1 MVHLI
6 INPSAQSGNDKADAV
21 KRLETALREKEVL
34 FEKHL
39 SEKAG
44 DAERIAAEICKTGT
58 DISSDSGN
66 RIGQD
71 EKAGRQAPDRD
82 MSPAIVV
89 IGGDGTINEVL
100 NGISDFSRV
109 KMGFLPLGSSNDLAR
124 GLGIPDLKKDPEQR
138 VNISRICEEHV
149 CRTIDLG
156 RLHFEKLEAA
166 KELPRDRVFAVSA
179 GVGFDAAVCEEVDRS
194 RLKKFLNRLHQGK
207 LAYGYIGAKQIL
219 TARPLKC
226 RVTLDDRFTL
236 SADRLFFA
244 AVHNTPYEGGGYKFA
259 PDARPNDGLLN
270 LAMIGDLSKAKILV
284 HFPAAHEGHYY
295 HVRGVQHA
303 MARKIRIETAAPLW
317 VHTDGEVSVR
327 ATDVTMEVIPAALR
341 LIM

>member
-1 MVHLI
+1 M
-6 INPSAQSGNDKADAV
+6 
-21 KRLETALREKEVL
+21 
-34 FEKHL
+34 
-39 SEKAG
+39 
-44 DAERIAAEICKTGT
+44 
-58 DISSDSGN
+58 
-66 RIGQD
+66 
-71 EKAGRQAPDRD
+71 
-82 MSPAIVV
+82 
-89 IGGDGTINEVL
+89 L
-100 NGISDFSRV
+100 NGIGDFSRV
-109 KMGFLPLGSSNDLAR
+109 KLGFLPLGSSNDLAR
-124 GLGIPDLKKDPEQR
+124 GLGLPDLKKDPQQR
-138 VNISRICEEHV
+138 ENISRICEGQV

-156 RLHFEKLEAA
+156 RLHFGKVESMRTPGREEVVRVNSNSNHFPSEKDLIRREI
-166 KELPRDRVFAVSA
+166 PRDRVFAVSA

-327 ATDVTMEVIPAALR
+327 ASSVTMEAIPAALK